1 MLIASTIRERGAFR
15 KCPTNVSGFLR
26 KPLYLSHFRILR
38 ILLIQFPEILIFT
51 HVEVA
56 LLALGINGA
65 GWQMSRRETDSI
77 VQIFIKLCLI
87 TPLKIENNP
96 LLRVRG
102 CESGLRWLQPSVC
115 GSCSITDCHRW
126 QAIVVDSKFT
136 TDRCMHRKYA
146 KVSAAS
152 DAQWHSV
159 KSMHRADRALI
170 IFLKRTCHM
179 TTCLI
184 LMISLSHSASIRI
197 ENIC

>member
-1 MLIASTIRERGAFR
+1 MSD
-15 KCPTNVSGFLR
+15 KCFWFLTQATLPLTFPNFEDSFNSISWNPHFYSRRSCPVSAR
-26 KPLYLSHFRILR
+26 
-38 ILLIQFPEILIFT
+38 
-51 HVEVA
+51 
-56 LLALGINGA
+56 INGA

-146 KVSAAS
+146 KVVAAS
-152 DAQWHSV
+152 DAQWRSV

-184 LMISLSHSASIRI
+184 LMISISHSASIRI